1 MRQSIEFSLSIEIS
15 ILPIIFQVISNNF
28 IFLAATIPFSARHGC
43 RTPSATTLFLSI
55 EIYYVHQFLL
65 DIANVSFLV
74 VNNIRFKKII
84 YYVIRVCTEHA
95 GKKHTRIYSSFYFLF
110 FFLFRFYAYLTHI
123 AYTHEYTYT
132 CTYTREDTTQLEYST
147 SDLTSLYRRLSQHQ
161 TIPATNEKFLSSPP
175 LSSPPFIRSFR
186 FFLSFLFFFLTNRGS
201 NKGGM
206 GPECTRGRSDSK
218 PNNDLDDI

>member
-1 MRQSIEFSLSIEIS
+1 MINGRFLKNFKINFFMSLKSD
-15 ILPIIFQVISNNF
+15 IIWYSKNNLSNNF
-28 IFLAATIPFSARHGC
+28 EQFLAATIPFWARHGC

-110 FFLFRFYAYLTHI
+110 FFPFSFLCISHTHSV
-123 AYTHEYTYT
+123 
-132 CTYTREDTTQLEYST
+132 YTRIYIHVHTHAKI
-147 SDLTSLYRRLSQHQ
+147 QHNLN
-161 TIPATNEKFLSSPP
+161 TP
-175 LSSPPFIRSFR
+175 LRI
-186 FFLSFLFFFLTNRGS
+186 
-201 NKGGM
+201 
-206 GPECTRGRSDSK
+206 
-218 PNNDLDDI
+218 

>member
-110 FFLFRFYAYLTHI
+110 FFPFSFLCISHTHSV
-123 AYTHEYTYT
+123 
-132 CTYTREDTTQLEYST
+132 YTRIYIHMYIHTRRYNTTWILHFGSNVT
-147 SDLTSLYRRLSQHQ
+147 
-161 TIPATNEKFLSSPP
+161 LSSSIATPNDSRYKWKIPP
-175 LSSPPFIRSFR
+175 LPSPPFIHSFR
-186 FFLSFLFFFLTNRGS
+186 FFLSFLFFFFLTN
-201 NKGGM
+201 KGM

>member
-123 AYTHEYTYT
+123 AYTHEYTYM
-132 CTYTREDTTQLEYST
+132 YIHTRRYNTTWILHFGSNVT
-147 SDLTSLYRRLSQHQ
+147 
-161 TIPATNEKFLSSPP
+161 LSSSIATPNDSRYKWKIPP
-175 LSSPPFIRSFR
+175 LPSPPFIHSFR
-186 FFLSFLFFFLTNRGS
+186 FFLSFLFFFFLTN
-201 NKGGM
+201 KGM

>member
-1 MRQSIEFSLSIEIS
+1 M
-15 ILPIIFQVISNNF
+15 
-28 IFLAATIPFSARHGC
+28 
-43 RTPSATTLFLSI
+43 
-55 EIYYVHQFLL
+55 
-65 DIANVSFLV
+65 
-74 VNNIRFKKII
+74 
-84 YYVIRVCTEHA
+84 CTEHA

-186 FFLSFLFFFLTNRGS
+186 FFLSFLFFFFLTN
-201 NKGGM
+201 KGM